1 MSQVTKSVCELEP
14 PEACRLYVPRSDPVH
29 SRTYIK
35 QYFLDPVLP
44 VLTLL
49 SMSALTVVMLVVIV
63 TTVADMNVQLPGS
76 YMGDTWAGWET
87 GPVTGFYPD
96 QEAYADS
103 ALSMDPAP
111 DRGPWPAPPQEADP
125 F

>member
-1 MSQVTKSVCELEP
+1 MSQVTKSICELEP
-14 PEACRLYVPRSDPVH
+14 PEAPSLCAPRPAPIH
-29 SRTYIK
+29 SRTFLKRYI
-35 QYFLDPVLP
+35 LDSLLP

-49 SMSALTVVMLVVIV
+49 SMSALTIVMLVVIV
-63 TTVADMNVQLPGS
+63 TTVAEMNVQLPGS

-87 GPVTGFYPD
+87 GPVSGFYPD

-111 DRGPWPAPPQEADP
+111 DQGPWLAPSQAADP